1 LADLQHV
8 ESRDGTRIAY
18 RAQGSGDPLVMV
30 HGAATSSADW
40 IFATPFLQE
49 RFTVVTM
56 DRRGRGNSGDN
67 GTAGDYSM
75 DREADD
81 VLAVLE
87 AVGAE
92 LLVGHSYGAL
102 CSILAAGRTDRLRR
116 LVLYEPPIA
125 VKEESLGTVDEL
137 VASGQLDVALEG
149 FLRAAGTSDDQL
161 ALIRRSPAWDVLLD
175 AMPALPR
182 ELHACAAWRNPAGPI
197 DVPTLFLLGA
207 DTRSSAYLEGLD
219 ELHAAFTDMRE
230 EKIPGQLHVAH
241 VFAAEAFAGLVRDFC

>member
-1 LADLQHV
+1 VAEVQRV
-8 ESRDGTRIAY
+8 ESADGTPIAY
-18 RAQGSGDPLVMV
+18 RADGSGEPLVMV

-40 IFATPFLQE
+40 IFAAPFLRE

-56 DRRGRGNSGDN
+56 DRRGRGESGDRAN
-67 GTAGDYSM
+67 YSM

-102 CSILAAGRTDRLRR
+102 CSILAAGKTDRLRR

-125 VKEESLGTVDEL
+125 VKEDSLGTVDEL
-137 VASGQLDVALEG
+137 VAAGQLDTALEG
-149 FLRAAGTSDDQL
+149 FLRAAGTSDQQL
-161 ALIRRSPAWDVLLD
+161 ALIRASPAWDVLLD

-182 ELHACAAWRNPAGPI
+182 ELHACAAWRNPPGPI
-197 DVPTLFLLGA
+197 DTPTLFLLGA
-207 DTRSSAYLEGLD
+207 DTRSGAYLEGLD

-230 EKIPGQLHVAH
+230 EKIPAQLHVAH